1 MPFFGGGGG
10 AAPANMVGATSSAA
24 GTAGLVPAP
33 AAGEE
38 SGLLRGD
45 ATFLKSP
52 LLKGQ
57 GFYTGFTA
65 LGAYG
70 QYQITGAAV
79 GGNWLG
85 SDANFIL
92 FYYPDTFE
100 FNRIGFFTQVW
111 GSTQNVE
118 FAVYSCDQKIPLFP
132 KTRENTQTISVAAS
146 TTEVSLSST
155 WSASGFFYI
164 GVRFA
169 GTYNSHQTYGI
180 YSNIGSGLTAFGLK
194 DATFGIKGEG
204 FAYIGIQ
211 NGASS
216 ALAASYTSS
225 QSFIAMRTNTGAGP
239 FMTLRKA

>member
-1 MPFFGGGGG
+1 MGFFGGGG
-10 AAPANMVGATSSAA
+10 AASNMGGATSSTA

-45 ATFLKSP
+45 ATFLKSQH
-52 LLKGQ
+52 LKGQ

-70 QYQITGAAV
+70 QYQITNAAV
-79 GGNWLG
+79 GGNWIAN
-85 SDANFIL
+85 DANFVL

-100 FNRIGFFTQVW
+100 FNRIGFATQIW
-111 GSTQNVE
+111 PSTQNVE

-132 KTRENTQTISVAAS
+132 KTRTAAETISIAAS

-155 WSASGFFYI
+155 WSGSGFFYI
-164 GVRFA
+164 GIRFA
-169 GTYNSHQTYGI
+169 GTHNTHQALGV
-180 YSNIGSGLTAFGLK
+180 YSNIGSGLTSFGLK
-194 DATFGIKGEG
+194 DATYGLKGEG

-211 NGASS
+211 NGQSSSLAS
-216 ALAASYTSS
+216 SYTSS

-239 FMTLRKA
+239 WMILRKA

>member
-1 MPFFGGGGG
+1 MAFFGGG
-10 AAPANMVGATSSAA
+10 ASASNMVGATSSVA

-70 QYQITGAAV
+70 QYQITNAAV

-85 SDANFIL
+85 NDANFVL

-100 FNRIGFFTQVW
+100 FDRIGFFTQAW
-111 GSTQNVE
+111 ASTQNVE
-118 FAVYSCDQKIPLFP
+118 FALYSCDQKIPLFP
-132 KTRENTQTISVAAS
+132 KTRVNTETISVAS
-146 TTEVSLSST
+146 GTLEVSLSST
-155 WSASGFFYI
+155 WSTSGFFYI
-164 GVRFA
+164 GIRFA
-169 GTYNSHQTYGI
+169 GTYNSHQTYGV
-180 YSNIGSGLTAFGLK
+180 YSNIGSGLTSFGLK
-194 DATFGIKGEG
+194 AATHGLKGES
-204 FAYIGIQ
+204 FCYIGIQ
-211 NGASS
+211 NAQSS
-216 ALAASYTSS
+216 SLAASYASS

-239 FMTLRKA
+239 WTMLRKA